1 MLSTHRTLTLTTLTL
16 TTARVCLV
24 GLTLFA
30 SFTSTTASLNA
41 ADSWTRFRG
50 PNGAGQAD
58 AADIPASWSDKE
70 IRWKTA
76 LPSKGNS
83 SPVVWD
89 KRVFVTCAEKDSGK
103 RFVVGVDSQ
112 SGAIVWTHE
121 SAGSS
126 FRQHADNSFASASPA
141 VDAKHVYVVWFGPDG
156 SIMQA
161 FTHDGKIAWSFDLG
175 AFTAQ
180 HGAGASPIVVGDQV
194 ILPFEHDGPSD
205 SYVIA
210 LDAATGKERW
220 RTPRTSGK
228 MSAATPCLIDPNAES
243 PVLGLTST
251 LHGIYG
257 IEVKSGKVQWEQ
269 SEVFKQRCVGS
280 PIMAS
285 GLFIAGDGQGGK
297 GVSII
302 ATKPPEKASG
312 KPTEVW
318 RLITGIPYV
327 PCLLPYDKHIFF
339 VTDGGVAACIDA
351 ATGKD
356 VWRET
361 LGVGAFYG
369 SPVLVGDRIYVIS
382 KRGEVAAFAAA
393 DKFKSLGVSQLGEGS
408 FASPAV
414 AGGRMFLRT
423 FSSLIAVG
431 KK

>member
-1 MLSTHRTLTLTTLTL
+1 MLSTHRPLTLTIT
-16 TTARVCLV
+16 RIGLV

-30 SFTSTTASLNA
+30 SVVLPVTSLNA

-50 PNGAGQAD
+50 PNGGGQAD
-58 AADIPASWSDKE
+58 AADIPVSWSDKE
-70 IRWKTA
+70 ILWKTA
-76 LPSKGNS
+76 LPSKGHS

-89 KRVFVTCAEKDSGK
+89 NRVFVTCAEKESGK
-103 RFVVGVDSQ
+103 RFVVGIDAQ

-194 ILPFEHDGPSD
+194 ILPFEHDGPGN

-210 LDAATGKERW
+210 IDATTGKERW

-228 MSAATPCLIDPNAES
+228 MSAATPCLLNPSATS
-243 PVLGLTST
+243 PMLGLTST
-251 LHGIYG
+251 LHGIYA
-257 IEVKSGKVQWEQ
+257 IDVTSGKVMWEQ
-269 SEVFKQRCVGS
+269 ADIFKQRCVGS
-280 PIMAS
+280 PIMAG

-302 ATKPPEKASG
+302 ATKPPDKVGG
-312 KPTEVW
+312 KPSEVW
-318 RLITGIPYV
+318 RLLTGIPYV
-327 PCLLPYDKHIFF
+327 PCLLPVGKHIFF
-339 VTDGGVAACIDA
+339 VTDGGVAVCIDA

-369 SPVLVGDRIYVIS
+369 SPVLVGERIFIIS
-382 KRGEVAAFAAA
+382 KRGEVAVFAAA
-393 DKFKSLGVSQLGEGS
+393 DKFKPLGVSQLGEGS

-414 AGGRMFLRT
+414 AGGRMYLRT